1 MQLFTASLLH
11 IDRINQNMQ
20 AKANMPT
27 LNFLG
32 KTFVQN
38 HHLAVSH
45 RQLIPKPELSL
56 TDKVSLYDNLIVQG
70 DNLEALKA
78 LLPTYSGKV
87 KCIYIDPP
95 YNTGNEGWVYNDNV
109 KAPLIKEWLGNIV
122 GKEGEDLTRH
132 DKWLCMMT
140 PRLKLLR
147 ELLTEDGVIFV
158 SIDDNEQANLK
169 LLMDEVFGDQNF
181 ISNIIWQKKY
191 SPANDAKYFSDD
203 HDFIVCYAKNK
214 IQGDTAIGWKINL
227 LDRTDEQNARYTNR
241 DNDPRGV
248 WKAGDLSVRTY
259 SANND
264 YEILLL
270 SGRSVKPPQGLC
282 WRVSQ
287 SKFEELKL
295 DKRIWFGDNG
305 DNVPALK
312 RFLSDVQ
319 DGTVSK
325 TIWGYDEVGHN
336 QSAKQ
341 EIKEI
346 FADSNEPFETPKPS
360 TLIQKILKLT
370 TNPGDIILD
379 SFAGSGTTAQAVL
392 ELNKED
398 GGNRKFIL
406 VEMEDYANTI
416 TAERVRRV
424 IKGVPNSRKENLR
437 AGLGGGFSYFQ
448 LGSAIE
454 MEEILTGK
462 NLPEWSEFARY
473 LFYTATGEQWVEEPL
488 RFQNEG
494 QDNMENDSL
503 SNDELN
509 YKSNENDKVN
519 DNGNEKWNRKGSATP
534 VFIGSSVHYDVYLMY
549 QANIEWLKTNS
560 LTLDMVR
567 AMPKPTDG
575 KRNLIFGPS
584 KYVDD
589 ENLRE
594 NKTLFQQLPYEIYK
608 LEK

>member
-1 MQLFTASLLH
+1 
-11 IDRINQNMQ
+11 
-20 AKANMPT
+20 MPT

-32 KTFVQN
+32 KTYVQN
-38 HHLAVSH
+38 HHLAVPH
-45 RQLIPKPELSL
+45 RQLIPKPDLSVASI
-56 TDKVSLYDNLIVQG
+56 TDGQNSTCSLHDNLIVQG

-109 KAPLIKEWLGNIV
+109 KAPLIKEWLKKNELGKIPAV

-191 SPANDAKYFSDD
+191 TQSNDAKYFSAT
-203 HDFIVCYAKNK
+203 HDFVICYGKN
-214 IQGDTAIGWKINL
+214 IELANIGLI
-227 LDRTDEQNARYTNR
+227 DRTEEQNARYTNP
-241 DNDPRGV
+241 DNDPRGG
-248 WKAGDLSVRTY
+248 WKATPLHAKSGSNPTEIIFENGTKWTPPAGTY
-259 SANND
+259 NRYSLETIRKA
-264 YEILLL
+264 EKE
-270 SGRSVKPPQGLC
+270 GRLYFNSNTPVMK
-282 WRVSQ
+282 S
-287 SKFEELKL
+287 
-295 DKRIWFGDNG
+295 
-305 DNVPALK
+305 
-312 RFLSDVQ
+312 FLNEMK
-319 DGTVSK
+319 DGVIPK
-325 TIWGYDEVGHN
+325 TLWMYDEVGSN
-336 QSAKQ
+336 DSAKS
-341 EIKEI
+341 ELKDI
-346 FADSNEPFETPKPS
+346 FPENPFATPKPT
-360 TLIQKILKLT
+360 TLIKRILEIA
-370 TNPGDIILD
+370 TNPGDIVLD

-398 GGNRKFIL
+398 DREDNIKRNRKFIL

-424 IKGVPNSRKENLR
+424 IKGVPNSRKEHLK
-437 AGLGGGFSYFQ
+437 AGLGGSFSYFQ

-454 MEEILTGK
+454 MEEILTGN

-473 LFYTATGEQWVEEPL
+473 LFYTATGEQWDEKFIKNQDTVKIVEEPL

-494 QDNMENDSL
+494 QNEGQNDSK

-509 YKSNENDKVN
+509 DKSNDNV
-519 DNGNEKWNRKGSATP
+519 NGNVNEIWNRKGSSTP
-534 VFIGSSVHYDVYLMY
+534 VFIGSSVHYDVIYHVSGKYRLA
-549 QANIEWLKTNS
+549 QNQRIDAGHGTSNAKTRKWQKEP
-560 LTLDMVR
+560 DFW
-567 AMPKPTDG
+567 PKQI
-575 KRNLIFGPS
+575 R
-584 KYVDD
+584 
-589 ENLRE
+589 R
-594 NKTLFQQLPYEIYK
+594 
-608 LEK
+608 